1 MICKYRTRILC
12 STVQKI
18 VPMKKLILLILI
30 VNFSVSNSLSAAGIP
45 DRIISL
51 APNVTEILFAIGAG
65 DRIVG
70 VTSFCDYP
78 PGAKRK
84 PKVGGMSNPS
94 LETVVALEPD
104 IVILTPD
111 GNQKEFDERLRSLK
125 IKTYVFRVRRLSEL
139 PQGIKDLG
147 VAVGSKDKAEKLAEE
162 TERATNN
169 FKTRRQGPNPLSPAP
184 GRVGMGGVAVKQKVL
199 FIIWPEPLIVAGPGT
214 AIDDAITLLGCEN
227 VASGAKV
234 RYPKYSIEAIIRQA
248 PDLIFI
254 GKGHANM
261 KEVSESLLKRMAGV
275 PAVRKGAVF
284 FVSDN
289 LYRLGPRVVRG
300 IEEMDECLK

>member
-1 MICKYRTRILC
+1 
-12 STVQKI
+12 
-18 VPMKKLILLILI
+18 MKKIILFLIL
-30 VNFSVSNSLSAAGIP
+30 NFSVFTSVNAAEIP
-45 DRIISL
+45 NRIISL
-51 APNVTEILFAIGAG
+51 APNVTEILFAIGPG

-70 VTSFCDYP
+70 VTSFCDNP
-78 PGAKRK
+78 PEAKRK

-94 LETVVALEPD
+94 LETVVALKPD
-104 IVILTPD
+104 IIILTTD

-139 PQGIKDLG
+139 PQGIKELG

-162 TERATNN
+162 IERATNN
-169 FKTRRQGPNPLSPAP
+169 FKTRRQGPNPLSPTPGKVAP
-184 GRVGMGGVAVKQKVL
+184 GGVVVKQKVL

-214 AIDDAITLLGCEN
+214 AIDDVITLLGCEN

-234 RYPKYSIEAIIRQA
+234 RYPKYSIEEIIRQA
-248 PDLIFI
+248 PDLVFI

-261 KEVSESLLKRMAGV
+261 KEVSETLLRRMAGV

-289 LYRLGPRVVRG
+289 LYRLGPRVVKG
-300 IEEMDECLK
+300 IEEMAECLK

>member
-1 MICKYRTRILC
+1 
-12 STVQKI
+12 
-18 VPMKKLILLILI
+18 MKKLILLII
-30 VNFSVSNSLSAAGIP
+30 IINFSVSNSLNAAGIP

-51 APNVTEILFAIGAG
+51 APNVTEILFAIGSG

-70 VTSFCDYP
+70 VTSFCDNP

-94 LETVVALEPD
+94 LETVVALKPD
-104 IVILTPD
+104 IVILTTD

-139 PQGIKDLG
+139 PQGIKELG

-162 TERATNN
+162 IERATNN

-261 KEVSESLLKRMAGV
+261 KEVSETLLRRMDSV
-275 PAVRKGAVF
+275 PAVREGAVF